1 MENRISISELAEVIA
16 REKDVSEE
24 QAVKF
29 VRLFFET
36 IEDCLLRDKIVKIK
50 GLGTFKIVDVADR
63 ESIDVNTSARILIQG
78 HSKVTYTPD
87 TALRD
92 RVNKPFA
99 AFGTIILNDGTDLE
113 EMTKI
118 PEDVDSIEESITADQ
133 SPVSVE
139 VTETEK
145 VDTIP
150 ASSDSSESVVSTL
163 ESAPVE
169 SSESTRRNLKDNTL
183 NPQSQH
189 VEIDESTA
197 REKEDHQLE
206 HSEEVADDTVESESL
221 VEKEVKTETEVVS
234 APLSMLSGSE
244 GGETIPKKSNLWKYL
259 LQACAV
265 LLLMASSYFAG
276 YFKLL
281 CPVCDKVKVEKK
293 ENVGKKGEKVAT
305 KQDDSLSVRSQKPA
319 PQPRPEDQYAQVPG
333 GKYLIVGTKGTREMK
348 IGDTLYKMA
357 REEYGD
363 KEYAKYIIVH
373 NNFSNPDVI
382 PLGYEVKLPLL
393 K

>member
-16 REKDVSEE
+16 REKNVPEE
-24 QAVKF
+24 QALRF

-50 GLGTFKIVDVADR
+50 GLGTFKIIDVADR

-87 TALRD
+87 PALRD

-99 AFGTIILNDGTDLE
+99 AFGTIILNEGTDLE
-113 EMTKI
+113 QMTKI
-118 PEDVDSIEESITADQ
+118 PDNVDSMEESTSTEQ
-133 SPVSVE
+133 SPESVE
-139 VTETEK
+139 VTK
-145 VDTIP
+145 DKNVDAIP
-150 ASSDSSESVVSTL
+150 DSSDSSENIVLPL

-169 SSESTRRNLKDNTL
+169 SSDSTRRNREDNTL
-183 NPQSQH
+183 KPQSQR
-189 VEIDESTA
+189 VEFDESTA
-197 REKEDHQLE
+197 QENKAIQLE
-206 HSEEVADDTVESESL
+206 HSEEVADDTLESKES
-221 VEKEVKTETEVVS
+221 VEKEVESEAEVVS
-234 APLSMLSGSE
+234 APLSMLSSAE
-244 GGETIPKKSNLWKYL
+244 GEEVIPKKSNAWKYV

-293 ENVGKKGEKVAT
+293 ENVGKKGEKAAG
-305 KQDDSLSVRSQKPA
+305 KQDDTLSVKSQKPA
-319 PQPRPEDQYAQVPG
+319 PRPRPEDQYAQVPG

-363 KEYAKYIIVH
+363 KEFAKYIIVH
-373 NNFSNPDVI
+373 NNFPNPDVI

>member
-87 TALRD
+87 SALRD

-118 PEDVDSIEESITADQ
+118 PGDADSMEESTTADQ
-133 SPVSVE
+133 PPVYVE
-139 VTETEK
+139 VTETENE
-145 VDTIP
+145 DSIP
-150 ASSDSSESVVSTL
+150 DSSASAESIVSAL
-163 ESAPVE
+163 ASAPVE
-169 SSESTRRNLKDNTL
+169 SSESTRRNLEDNTL

-197 REKEDHQLE
+197 QEKEDHQLE
-206 HSEEVADDTVESESL
+206 HSEEVAEDTVESESH
-221 VEKEVKTETEVVS
+221 VEKEVKTEAEVVS

-244 GGETIPKKSNLWKYL
+244 GGETIPKKSNLWKYV

-265 LLLMASSYFAG
+265 LLLMTSSYFAG

-281 CPVCDKVKVEKK
+281 CPACEKAKVEKK
-293 ENVGKKGEKVAT
+293 VNVGKKGEKVAP
-305 KQDDSLSVRSQKPA
+305 KQDDTLSVKSQKPA
-319 PQPRPEDQYAQVPG
+319 PRPRPEDQYAQVPG

-363 KEYAKYIIVH
+363 KEFAKYIIVH